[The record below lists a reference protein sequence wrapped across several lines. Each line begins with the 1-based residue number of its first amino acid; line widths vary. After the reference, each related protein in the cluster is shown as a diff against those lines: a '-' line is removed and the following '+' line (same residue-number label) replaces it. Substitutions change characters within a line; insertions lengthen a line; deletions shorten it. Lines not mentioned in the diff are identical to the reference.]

1 MPLCDHRS
9 ISKNVFHSW
18 ENVYFHFQKKCSLRA
33 LKLLDGCF
41 QVPRLIKLR
50 LRITRILLFIWRFRS
65 SVISSS
71 KYQAIN
77 QLRAR
82 THQGFIDRFVIGQWT
97 AYTGL
102 AMRSNSWIYLCN
114 IWYTW
119 WMTAEYGLASSR
131 LLSQALPTLYCK
143 ASTSVKRNVCKI
155 RMINGKHPGMVKK
168 SWAMTS
174 WEDFWQ
180 RKR

>member
-1 MPLCDHRS
+1 MPLMWS
-9 ISKNVFHSW
+9 LINQKKIHSW

-102 AMRSNSWIYLCN
+102 AMRSNSWIYLCF

-119 WMTAEYGLASSR
+119 WMTTEYGLASNC
-131 LLSQALPTLYCK
+131 LLSQALPKLQSVYYCK
-143 ASTSVKRNVCKI
+143 KVCQIK
-155 RMINGKHPGMVKK
+155 MINEKHPGMVKK

-174 WEDFWQ
+174 WEGFWQ